1 MRSLLV
7 SSAVVLLATAGV
19 TLGADKKIKSG
30 LQPGDSAGAFNVL
43 DCSGPNKGKKLC
55 YR

>member
-1 MRSLLV
+1 MRIAWLTY
-7 SSAVVLLATAGV
+7 AALLALAVTVTADEKGR
-19 TLGADKKIKSG
+19 TQSG

-43 DCSGPNKGKKLC
+43 DCTGPAKGTKLC

>member
-1 MRSLLV
+1 MRGLLV
-7 SSAVVLLATAGV
+7 ASAVLMFTAGG
-19 TLGADKKIKSG
+19 LMAGEKALKSG

-43 DCSGPNKGKKLC
+43 DITGPKKGTKLC